1 MLKKSE
7 ILDVLMEFG
16 MPILDCARVLDT
28 KENLKAVMTD
38 ILEKDYT
45 EQTEIPLNHALLSG
59 GNGNTTFP
67 SPLNKKICPGCGA
80 LIYTPPGRICS
91 ICGYENAVEKEG

>member
-16 MPILDCARVLDT
+16 MPILGCDTVLDS
-28 KENLKAVMTD
+28 KENLRDVITD

-45 EQTEIPLNHALLSG
+45 EKTERPI
-59 GNGNTTFP
+59 
-67 SPLNKKICPGCGA
+67 NK
-80 LIYTPPGRICS
+80 
-91 ICGYENAVEKEG
+91 AVGKAY